1 MRIFCRKLLRCGC
14 AVLAALAAACGKAPQ
29 VSRGEFPLPEGVE
42 ISKCQEGRYG
52 GIFVLSG
59 SQEPMTFNDLV
70 NTEASTSTIMGM
82 MFSGLLTVDPFT
94 MKPVPM
100 LAASWEISDD
110 SKTYTFHLRRGV
122 KFSDGVEITADD
134 VVFTFDAIFAR
145 KLDPRGNPVLDPQ
158 TGKPV
163 LRYPS
168 RYAGQYTIGGEPV
181 KYKKI
186 DKYTVQFQTKI
197 VYAPFLTD
205 IGFISIF
212 PKHKLQ
218 KAFEDGS
225 LQTAWSTQT
234 AIETPSEIVSSGPF
248 KIFSYRPGERLVL
261 AANPHYWKADK
272 SGRRLPYID
281 FLIFKFVADANTSSI
296 LFATGQSDASGLDA
310 GDYPWVKNFAKTY
323 DFSIYE
329 RGPAS
334 SISFMWF
341 NQNGGEKNGKKFV
354 APHKLKWFQ
363 NKIFRQAV
371 ITALDRDG
379 IVKGVWFG
387 RGIALN
393 SIISPA
399 NKKWHNPNVRKYSYN
414 PAEALKLLQS
424 QGFYLSPSG
433 ALFDADNNRVEFS
446 LLVADGSKNSTTIAT
461 TIVDNLKAI
470 GIKVNLVFLDFAAIV
485 SKIDDTLDYEAAM
498 MGFTGGGDPSGG
510 KAIYR
515 SDGFLHVW
523 NPRQQSPATDWER
536 EVDKIIDEQEATLDE
551 NLRREK
557 IAKMQDIFAEELPLI
572 FLTAPMTYSGIQN
585 KWGNVKVPPLDSI
598 IWNIEELY
606 LKREAEN
613 D

>member
-1 MRIFCRKLLRCGC
+1 MTHVFRKISSLACIAL
-14 AVLAALAAACGKAPQ
+14 AVLLVSCGKAPK
-29 VSRGEFPLPEGVE
+29 VERGKYPLPDGVQ
-42 ISKCQEGRYG
+42 ISDCDVGKYG

-70 NTEASTSTIMGM
+70 NTEASTSTIMSM
-82 MFSGLLTVDPFT
+82 MFSGLVTVDPFT
-94 MKPVPM
+94 MKPAPM
-100 LAASWEISDD
+100 LASSWEISGD
-110 SKTYTFHLRRGV
+110 SKRYVFHLRKGAR
-122 KFSDGVEITADD
+122 FSDGVEITADD
-134 VVFTFDAIFAR
+134 VVFTFDAIFAK
-145 KLDPRGNPVLDPQ
+145 KLDSDGNPVLDKN
-158 TGKPV
+158 TGKPL

-181 KYKKI
+181 KYRKI
-186 DKYTVQFQTKI
+186 DKYTVEFETKI

-205 IGFISIF
+205 IGFVSIF
-212 PKHKLQ
+212 PRHKLL
-218 KAFEDGS
+218 KAFESGTF
-225 LQTAWSTQT
+225 QQAWSTQT

-248 KIFSYRPGERLVL
+248 MIYSYRPGERLVL
-261 AANPHYWKADK
+261 TANPHYWKADK
-272 SGRRLPYID
+272 NRNRLPYID

-310 GDYPWVKNFAKTY
+310 GDYPWVKGFAKTY
-323 DFSIYE
+323 DFSIFE

-341 NQNGGEKNGKKFV
+341 NQNGGEKDGKKFV

-371 ITALDRDG
+371 ITALDREG
-379 IVKGVWFG
+379 IVNGVWFG
-387 RGIALN
+387 RGVVLN
-393 SIISPA
+393 SIISGA
-399 NKKWHNPNVRKYSYN
+399 NKKWHNPNIRKYSYN
-414 PAEALKLLQS
+414 PQEALKMLFS
-424 QGFYLSPSG
+424 QGFKLNASG
-433 ALFDADNNRVEFS
+433 ELFDAENNRVEFS

-461 TIVDNLKAI
+461 TIVDNLKAV

-523 NPRQQSPATDWER
+523 NPRQKTPATDWER
-536 EVDKIIDEQEATLDE
+536 AVDALVDSQETTLDE
-551 NLRREK
+551 NLRYLK
-557 IAKMQDIFAEELPLI
+557 VAKMQEIFSEELPLI
-572 FLTAPMTYSGIQN
+572 FLTAPMAYSGIQN
-585 KWGNVKVPPLDSI
+585 KWANVKVPPLDSI

-606 LKREAEN
+606 LKGES
-613 D
+613 DD